1 MFFST
6 MGAVHFLRKGLGTMT
21 ALLCKNELHITGIL
35 AI

>member
-1 MFFST
+1 MFFSR